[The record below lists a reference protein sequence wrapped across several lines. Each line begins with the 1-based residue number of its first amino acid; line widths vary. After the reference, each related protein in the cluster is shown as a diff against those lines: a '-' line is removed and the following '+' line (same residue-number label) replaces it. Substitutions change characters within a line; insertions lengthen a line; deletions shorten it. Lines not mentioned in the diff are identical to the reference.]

1 MSQIGK
7 NIIDAHIFNLFFIK
21 KVDLLAG
28 NLKYRL
34 HREEARGPV
43 RDSFTFVVRTADQVR
58 RTLFPNSISHV
69 YFVVFILFQK
79 SAEQRFEITY
89 VPGDA
94 SVDVVL
100 ETLEVEE
107 GGKRPITER

>member
-1 MSQIGK
+1 M
-7 NIIDAHIFNLFFIK
+7 
-21 KVDLLAG
+21 
-28 NLKYRL
+28 
-34 HREEARGPV
+34 
-43 RDSFTFVVRTADQVR
+43 
-58 RTLFPNSISHV
+58 
-69 YFVVFILFQK
+69 FQK